1 MILHF
6 TIWWSVETEIL
17 ICTEIS
23 KVTGWTDKIYTLIP
37 ISSPLW
43 CLSRFEFAQQKNRLK
58 LGSRLP
64 KPTFSKK
71 VTLLTKVLPL
81 LQSLIIHSAS
91 QSTEFVW
98 PSFWLW
104 FFINIKVML
113 LLLLLSHPVVSDSLW
128 PHWLQHAR
136 RSCPTL
142 SPGVCTSSFSLHR
155 WCYPAISSSDAL
167 FLCPQSFPASGTFP
181 VSHLVTP
188 DYQNIGAFSFSI
200 NPSREFKVEGWSRF
214 ISLKGSS
221 SMLISLKIDW
231 FDFLVVQGT
240 FRSLLQHH
248 SLKASIFWHCA
259 FKAHAIYRLLVPIL
273 SFRMLDIKSIMC
285 TPQLICF

>member
-6 TIWWSVETEIL
+6 TIWWSIETKIL

-23 KVTGWTDKIYTLIP
+23 KVTGWIDKIYTSIS

-43 CLSRFEFAQQKNRLK
+43 CLSRFDFTQQKNRWK

-64 KPTFSKK
+64 RPTFSKK

-91 QSTEFVW
+91 QSIEFTW
-98 PSFWLW
+98 PSLWLS
-104 FFINIKVML
+104 FFININVVL
-113 LLLLLSHPVVSDSLW
+113 LLLLLSYPVMSDSLW
-128 PHWLQHAR
+128 SHWLQHAK

-142 SPGVCTSSFSLHR
+142 SLGVCTSSFSLHW
-155 WCYPAISSSDAL
+155 WCYPGILSSDAL
-167 FLCPQSFPASGTFP
+167 FFCPQSFPASRFP
-181 VSHLVTP
+181 MSHLITS
-188 DYQNIGAFSFSI
+188 DDQNTGDFSFSI
-200 NPSREFKVEGWSRF
+200 NPFRDYSR
-214 ISLKGSS
+214 
-221 SMLISLKIDW
+221 LISLKIDW

-248 SLKASIFWHCA
+248 SLKTSIFWHCA
-259 FKAHAIYRLLVPIL
+259 FKAHSIYRLLVPIL
-273 SFRMLDIKSIMC
+273 SFRMLDI
-285 TPQLICF
+285 